1 LYQKDD
7 YRMLTK
13 SSILH
18 LRIPF
23 SYFLMPTYLFALNCA
38 EKPILWKTVL
48 VFFILHFLLYPAS
61 NSYNSY
67 YDRDTDSIGLLKNP
81 PPVEKELLTVS
92 LMLDALAVL
101 FSLLIGWLFTAAV
114 FFYGLASKAYSHNKI
129 RVKKM
134 PVLSLIGVGF
144 IQGAFTFLLSF
155 WGIQDISITE
165 ILNTQILFAAVISSL
180 FLTAAYPMTQVYQHK
195 ADGERGDI
203 SFSMLLGIK
212 GTFLFCAVFIA
223 LAIVCFVL
231 YFLSYY
237 GLLIAAF
244 FILFIAPV
252 AAFFAYWMVITFRDK
267 SKANYD
273 NTMRLNFISSTAL
286 NTFMILLMAA
296 NHFKLD

>member
-1 LYQKDD
+1 
-7 YRMLTK
+7 
-13 SSILH
+13 
-18 LRIPF
+18 
-23 SYFLMPTYLFALNCA
+23 MPTYLFALNCA

>member
-1 LYQKDD
+1 
-7 YRMLTK
+7 MLTK
-13 SSILH
+13 STILH

-23 SYFLMPTYLFALNCA
+23 SYFLIPTYLFALSCT

-61 NSYNSY
+61 QAYNSY
-67 YDRDTDSIGLLKNP
+67 YDRDTDSIGILRNP

-92 LMLDALAVL
+92 LTLDILAVFL
-101 FSLLIGWLFTAAV
+101 SLLIGWLFAAAV

-134 PVLSLIGVGF
+134 PILSLIGVGL

-155 WGIQDISITE
+155 WGIQDIPLKE
-165 ILNTQILFAAVISSL
+165 IFNTRIIFAALFSSF

-195 ADGERGDI
+195 ADGERGDT
-203 SFSMLLGIK
+203 SFSMFLGIK
-212 GTFLFCAVFIA
+212 GTFMFCGIFTSLSI
-223 LAIVCFVL
+223 ICFVF
-231 YFLSYY
+231 YFLIYY
-237 GLLIAAF
+237 GRLLAAF
-244 FILFIAPV
+244 FTLLLSPV
-252 AAFFAYWMVITFRDK
+252 AVFFIYWMVITFRDE
-267 SKANYD
+267 SEANYD

-286 NTFMILLMAA
+286 NTFMILLIVV

>member
-1 LYQKDD
+1 
-7 YRMLTK
+7 MLTK

-18 LRIPF
+18 LRLPF

-67 YDRDTDSIGLLKNP
+67 YDCDTASIGTLKHP
-81 PPVEKELLTVS
+81 PPVEKELLVVS
-92 LMLDALAVL
+92 LTLDVAAVL
-101 FSLLIGWLFTAAV
+101 LGLLIGSLFVAAAL
-114 FFYGLASKAYSHNKI
+114 FYGFASKAYSHNKI

-155 WGIQDISITE
+155 WGIQDIALTDI
-165 ILNTQILFAAVISSL
+165 IHTQILFAAVISSL
-180 FLTAAYPMTQVYQHK
+180 FLTAAYPLTQVYQHK

-223 LAIVCFVL
+223 LAIACFVL
-231 YFLSYY
+231 YFWSYY

-244 FILFIAPV
+244 FILFLAPV
-252 AAFFAYWMVITFRDK
+252 AAFFIYWMVITFRSE
-267 SKANYD
+267 SKANYK

-286 NTFMILLMAA
+286 NIFMILLMAA
-296 NHFKLD
+296 KHFKLD

>member
-1 LYQKDD
+1 
-7 YRMLTK
+7 MLTK
-13 SSILH
+13 SIILH

-81 PPVEKELLTVS
+81 PPVEKKLLTVS

-101 FSLLIGWLFTAAV
+101 LSLLIGWLFAAAV
-114 FFYGLASKAYSHNKI
+114 FFYGLASKVYSHNKI

-144 IQGAFTFLLSF
+144 FQGAFIFLISF
-155 WGIQDISITE
+155 LGIQNVSITE
-165 ILNTQILFAAVISSL
+165 IVHTRILFAAVISSL
-180 FLTAAYPMTQVYQHK
+180 FLTAAYPMTQIYQHK
-195 ADGERGDI
+195 TDGERGDI
-203 SFSMLLGIK
+203 SFSMLLGTR
-212 GTFLFCAVFIA
+212 GTFLFCAVFILLSVA
-223 LAIVCFVL
+223 CFVF
-231 YFLSYY
+231 YFWSYY
-237 GLLIAAF
+237 GLLIAAL
-244 FILFIAPV
+244 FILFLAPV
-252 AAFFAYWMVITFRDK
+252 AAFFVYWMAITFRDE

-273 NTMRLNFISSTAL
+273 NTLRLNLISSTAL
-286 NTFMILLMAA
+286 NTFLILLMAA

>member
-1 LYQKDD
+1 
-7 YRMLTK
+7 
-13 SSILH
+13 
-18 LRIPF
+18 
-23 SYFLMPTYLFALNCA
+23 MPIF
-38 EKPILWKTVL
+38 
-48 VFFILHFLLYPAS
+48 
-61 NSYNSY
+61 
-67 YDRDTDSIGLLKNP
+67 
-81 PPVEKELLTVS
+81 
-92 LMLDALAVL
+92 
-101 FSLLIGWLFTAAV
+101 
-114 FFYGLASKAYSHNKI
+114 
-129 RVKKM
+129 
-134 PVLSLIGVGF
+134 SLIGVGF

-195 ADGERGDI
+195 ADGDRGDI

-237 GLLIAAF
+237 GLLIAVF
-244 FILFIAPV
+244 FITFLAPV
-252 AAFFAYWMVITFRDK
+252 AAFFVYWMVITFRDE

-273 NTMRLNFISSTAL
+273 NAMRLNFIFSTAL

-296 NHFKLD
+296 NHFKLN

>member
-1 LYQKDD
+1 
-7 YRMLTK
+7 
-13 SSILH
+13 
-18 LRIPF
+18 
-23 SYFLMPTYLFALNCA
+23 
-38 EKPILWKTVL
+38 
-48 VFFILHFLLYPAS
+48 
-61 NSYNSY
+61 
-67 YDRDTDSIGLLKNP
+67 
-81 PPVEKELLTVS
+81 
-92 LMLDALAVL
+92 MLDALAVL

>member
-1 LYQKDD
+1 
-7 YRMLTK
+7 MLTK

-23 SYFLMPTYLFALNCA
+23 SYFLMPTYLFALTCA
-38 EKPILWKTVL
+38 EKPILWKVVL

-61 NSYNSY
+61 HSYNSY
-67 YDRDTDSIGLLKNP
+67 YDRDTDSIGILKNP
-81 PPVEKELLTVS
+81 PPVEKELLTIS
-92 LMLDALAVL
+92 LLLDASAVL
-101 FSLLIGWLFTAAV
+101 LSLSIGWLFTAAA

-134 PVLSLIGVGF
+134 PVLSLIGVGL

-155 WGIQDISITE
+155 WGIQDIPITE
-165 ILNTQILFAAVISSL
+165 IFHTQILFAAVISSL
-180 FLTAAYPMTQVYQHK
+180 FLAAAYPMTQIYQHK

-203 SFSMLLGIK
+203 SFSLLLGIK
-212 GTFLFCAVFIA
+212 GTFLFCAVFIMLSIA
-223 LAIVCFVL
+223 CFVF
-231 YFLSYY
+231 YFLIYY

-244 FILFIAPV
+244 FILFLTPV
-252 AAFFAYWMVITFRDK
+252 AVFFFYWMVITFRDE

-273 NTMRLNFISSTAL
+273 NAMRLNFISSTAL

>member
-1 LYQKDD
+1 
-7 YRMLTK
+7 MLTK

-23 SYFLMPTYLFALNCA
+23 SYFLIPTYLFALNCA
-38 EKPILWKTVL
+38 EKPVLWKTVL

-67 YDRDTDSIGLLKNP
+67 YDRDTDSIGTLKYP
-81 PPVEKELLTVS
+81 PPVEKELLIVS
-92 LMLDALAVL
+92 LTLDAAAVL
-101 FSLLIGWLFTAAV
+101 LGLLIGSLFAVAV

-155 WGIQDISITE
+155 WGIQDISLTE

-223 LAIVCFVL
+223 LAIACFVL

-244 FILFIAPV
+244 FILFLAPV
-252 AAFFAYWMVITFRDK
+252 AAFFVYWMVITFRNE

-296 NHFKLD
+296 KHFRLD